1 MVEAWACMAT
11 NGTGLKLVIDDMTA
25 DRSSMINSEVYN
37 VYRLCSYSARCY
49 IIDRRMLHSA
59 DG

>member
-1 MVEAWACMAT
+1 MAT
-11 NGTGLKLVIDDMTA
+11 NGTGLLLVIDDMTA